1 MPKGQPFSPEV
12 KAKSIARVQELVK
25 TGAAPST
32 WSALVQVARD
42 LKCSPETVRVWLSK
56 PLTPPARRGRPPKSA
71 ATPTPT
77 PVRPSERVFT
87 FRAAEDPPPARK
99 APATPAS
106 SQDTATALSVARLM
120 LANAMDILKQLEA
133 AR

>member
-56 PLTPPARRGRPPKSA
+56 PLTPPARRGRPPKRIA
-71 ATPTPT
+71 A
-77 PVRPSERVFT
+77 
-87 FRAAEDPPPARK
+87 AQPPASPSVIT
-99 APATPAS
+99 AILPTTPRVDVA
-106 SQDTATALSVARLM
+106 ALGVARML